1 MVREA
6 AGGTM
11 LREISIRNFAVIDDV
26 KIGFHKGFSVLSGE
40 TGAGKSIIIEAVNL
54 LLGARASSDLVR
66 AGSQAA
72 ELEAFFDIDPDC
84 AAASV
89 LADQAISA
97 SDGLMIRRT
106 ISSSGRSRIFINSR
120 QATLEL
126 LKQVTAGLAGVA
138 SQHAHQG
145 LLKEENHLDIL
156 DEFAGTTG
164 LKEEV
169 SKLYEQIVPM
179 KKKAEELKQKLAMG
193 LKDQE
198 FLISQIDEIND
209 AALLPDEDEILER
222 KRRSL
227 LNASRIFEAVN
238 RSVHEIYDRENS
250 IAGQLS
256 FLSSEIEKSDPED
269 EELGT
274 ITQRISSVVF
284 DLQDIAEELRL
295 FSSSINL
302 DPEALES
309 VDQRLDLI
317 SRLKRKY
324 GGTLE
329 DVFRAYESMSDRLGS
344 FDKIKNQIDELESE
358 IRHLLDQI
366 GKKAAEL
373 SEYRKKAGQQISVLA
388 GKELKDLEMKRAEFS
403 VRLWQLKTD
412 SSSDISTPDGM
423 KIGPSGIDR
432 AGFFLRSN
440 PGEDFKPLA
449 KIASGGELSR
459 IVLAL
464 KAVLSRTHSLETLI
478 FDEVDAGIGGATS
491 EKVGMK
497 LKKLSESAQVI
508 CITHQAQIAKYA
520 DHQFRIFKEVE
531 DGRTFTRIVPLEDEG
546 SRISEIARMI
556 GGETITEATLAHA
569 RELLGQASIS

>member
-1 MVREA
+1 
-6 AGGTM
+6 M
-11 LREISIRNFAVIDDV
+11 LREVSIKNFAVIDDV
-26 KIGFHKGFSVLSGE
+26 RISFRQGLSVLSGE

-66 AGSQAA
+66 AGTQAA
-72 ELEAFFDIDPDC
+72 ELEAFFDIDQGS
-84 AAASV
+84 AAAAV
-89 LADQAISA
+89 LDDQSISTL
-97 SDGLMIRRT
+97 DGLMIRRM

-156 DEFAGTTG
+156 DEFAGTME
-164 LKEEV
+164 LRDEV
-169 SKLYEQIVPM
+169 RKLYEQIVPM
-179 KKKAEELKQKLAMG
+179 KMKIRDLKLKLAQG
-193 LKDQE
+193 LKEQE
-198 FLISQIDEIND
+198 FLSSQIDEIND
-209 AALLPDEDEILER
+209 AALLPDEDEKLER

-227 LNASRIFEAVN
+227 LNASRIFEAVS
-238 RSVHEIYDRENS
+238 RSIHEIHDRENS
-250 IAGQLS
+250 LAEQLS
-256 FLSSEIEKSDPED
+256 FLGNEIERSDPED
-269 EELGT
+269 EELGA
-274 ITQRISSVVF
+274 IARRISSVVF
-284 DLQDIAEELRL
+284 DLQDIAGELRQ
-295 FSSSINL
+295 FSSCIDL
-302 DPEALES
+302 DPDALES

-317 SRLKRKY
+317 SKLKRKY
-324 GGTLE
+324 GGTLG
-329 DVFRAYESMSDRLGS
+329 DVFKAYEAMSDRLGS
-344 FDKIKNQIDELESE
+344 LDEIRHQIAELESG
-358 IRHLLDQI
+358 IQHLLAQI
-366 GKKAAEL
+366 RKKAAEL
-373 SEYRKKAGQQISVLA
+373 SQYRKKAGKQICILA
-388 GKELKDLEMKRAEFS
+388 GKELGDLEMKRAEFS
-403 VRLWQLKTD
+403 VRLLQYN
-412 SSSDISTPDGM
+412 SDDPDDIITHDGVR
-423 KIGPSGIDR
+423 IGPSGIDR

-464 KAVLSRTHSLETLI
+464 KAVLSKNRSLETLI

-497 LKKLSESAQVI
+497 LKRLSESAQVI

-531 DGRTFTRIVPLEDEG
+531 KGRTFTRIVPLEDEI

-556 GGETITEATLAHA
+556 GGEDITDATLAHA
-569 RELLGQASIS
+569 RELLEKASLS